1 MKKRFSIFLKPLT
14 FFFDLLVINLVVICI
29 YDFEFLN
36 TLFLI
41 YISLFW
47 LISSLFL
54 GYYETNR
61 NTRFYQLFKLLILQ
75 SLIFVLGYF
84 SFFGFFRE
92 GVVINNQTKILVS
105 IISCLWS
112 FKIFLFFAI
121 KFYRSKGNN
130 YRKVVVMGGDSS
142 AIKIK
147 DILKEDKQLGYQYLG
162 FFSNKKKLDKEYLG
176 SINESFFFILKNEVD
191 EIFCSLKEINNL
203 ELKKIKKF
211 ASTNNRV
218 LNLVPNS
225 KEIDNNNLS
234 KEFYGN
240 SLLILN
246 VKKLPL
252 EIFEN
257 RLLKRSIDLLFSFFV
272 CVFIF
277 PWLFPIIILLIK
289 IESEGATIFKQKR
302 EGINGKQF
310 VCYKFRSMRNND
322 LSTKSH
328 DATVNDSRVTKI
340 GSFLRKTS
348 MDELPQFINVFLGQ
362 MSVVGPRPH
371 MNEHSK
377 KFDKDVRNYMKRKSV
392 KPGISGLAQVS
403 GYRGEIK
410 KKSDIENRVRLDVF
424 YIENWSFLL
433 DLKIII
439 QTVFNILKGDEKAY

>member
-1 MKKRFSIFLKPLT
+1 LKKRFSIFLKPLT

-36 TLFLI
+36 KLFLI

-47 LISSLFL
+47 FISSSFL
-54 GYYETNR
+54 GYYKTNR

-75 SLIFVLGYF
+75 TLIFVLGYF

-92 GVVINNQTKILVS
+92 GVVVNNQTKILVS

-130 YRKVVVMGGDSS
+130 YRKAVVIGCDSS
-142 AIKIK
+142 SIIIS
-147 DILKEDKQLGYQYLG
+147 DVLKEDKQLGYQYLG

-191 EIFCSLKEINNL
+191 EIFCSLKEINNE

-211 ASTNNRV
+211 ASSNNRV

-225 KEIDNNNLS
+225 KEIDNNNLI

-289 IESEGATIFKQKR
+289 IESEGAIIFKQKR
-302 EGINGKQF
+302 EGINGEEF
-310 VCYKFRSMRNND
+310 VCYKFRSMKINSMSDKVHATEND
-322 LSTKSH
+322 F
-328 DATVNDSRVTKI
+328 RVTKI
-340 GSFLRKTS
+340 GAFLRKTS
-348 MDELPQFINVFLGQ
+348 IDELPQFINVFLGQ

-377 KFDKDVRNYMKRKSV
+377 KFDRDLRNYMKRKSV

-410 KKSDIENRVRLDVF
+410 NQSDIENRVRLDVF
-424 YIENWSFLL
+424 YIENWSFFL

-439 QTVFNILKGDEKAY
+439 RTIFNIFKGDEKAY

>member
-36 TLFLI
+36 KLFLI

-47 LISSLFL
+47 FISSSFL
-54 GYYETNR
+54 GYYKTNR

-75 SLIFVLGYF
+75 TLIFVLGYF

-92 GVVINNQTKILVS
+92 GVVVNNQTKILVS

-130 YRKVVVMGGDSS
+130 YRKAVVIGCDSS
-142 AIKIK
+142 SIIIS
-147 DILKEDKQLGYQYLG
+147 DVLKEDKQLGYQYLG

-191 EIFCSLKEINNL
+191 EIFCSLKEINNE

-211 ASTNNRV
+211 ASSNNRV

-225 KEIDNNNLS
+225 KEIDNNNLI

-289 IESEGATIFKQKR
+289 IESEGAIIFKQKR
-302 EGINGKQF
+302 EGINGEEF
-310 VCYKFRSMRNND
+310 VCYKFRSMKINSMSDKVHATEND
-322 LSTKSH
+322 F
-328 DATVNDSRVTKI
+328 RVTKI
-340 GSFLRKTS
+340 GAFLRKTRI
-348 MDELPQFINVFLGQ
+348 DELPQFINVFLGQ

-377 KFDKDVRNYMKRKSV
+377 KFDRDVRNYMKRKSV

-410 KKSDIENRVRLDVF
+410 NQSDIENRVRLDVF
-424 YIENWSFLL
+424 YIENWSFFL

-439 QTVFNILKGDEKAY
+439 RTIFNIFKGDEKAY

>member
-36 TLFLI
+36 KLFLI

-47 LISSLFL
+47 FISSSFL
-54 GYYETNR
+54 GYYKTNR

-75 SLIFVLGYF
+75 TLIFVLGYF

-92 GVVINNQTKILVS
+92 GVVVNNKTKILVS

-112 FKIFLFFAI
+112 FKIFLFFAM

-130 YRKVVVMGGDSS
+130 YRKAVVIGCDSS
-142 AIKIK
+142 SIIIS
-147 DILKEDKQLGYQYLG
+147 DVLKEDKQLGYQYLG

-191 EIFCSLKEINNL
+191 EIFCSLKEINNE

-211 ASTNNRV
+211 ASSNNRV

-225 KEIDNNNLS
+225 KEIDNNNLI

-257 RLLKRSIDLLFSFFV
+257 RLLKRSIYLLFSFFV

-289 IESEGATIFKQKR
+289 IESEGAIIFKQKR
-302 EGINGKQF
+302 EGINGEEF
-310 VCYKFRSMRNND
+310 VCYKFRSMKINSMSDKVHATEND
-322 LSTKSH
+322 F
-328 DATVNDSRVTKI
+328 RVTKI
-340 GSFLRKTS
+340 GAFLRKTS
-348 MDELPQFINVFLGQ
+348 IDELPQFINVFLGQ

-377 KFDKDVRNYMKRKSV
+377 KFDRDVRNYMKRKSV
-392 KPGISGLAQVS
+392 KPGISGLAKVS

-410 KKSDIENRVRLDVF
+410 NQSDIENRVRLDVF
-424 YIENWSFLL
+424 YIENWSFFL

-439 QTVFNILKGDEKAY
+439 RTIFNIFKGDEKAY

>member
-1 MKKRFSIFLKPLT
+1 MKKRFSIFLKQLT

-36 TLFLI
+36 KLFLI

-47 LISSLFL
+47 FISSSFL
-54 GYYETNR
+54 GYYKTNR

-75 SLIFVLGYF
+75 TLIFVLGYF

-92 GVVINNQTKILVS
+92 GVVVNNQTKILVS

-130 YRKVVVMGGDSS
+130 YRKAVVIGCDSS
-142 AIKIK
+142 SIIIS
-147 DILKEDKQLGYQYLG
+147 DVLKEDKQLGYQYLG

-191 EIFCSLKEINNL
+191 EIFCSLKEINNE

-211 ASTNNRV
+211 ASSNNRV

-225 KEIDNNNLS
+225 KEIDNNNLI

-289 IESEGATIFKQKR
+289 IESEGAIIFKQKR
-302 EGINGKQF
+302 EGINGEEF
-310 VCYKFRSMRNND
+310 VCYKFRSMKINSMSDKVHATEND
-322 LSTKSH
+322 F
-328 DATVNDSRVTKI
+328 RVTKI
-340 GSFLRKTS
+340 GAFLRKTS
-348 MDELPQFINVFLGQ
+348 IDELPQFINVFLGQ

-377 KFDKDVRNYMKRKSV
+377 KFDRDVRNYMKRKSV

-410 KKSDIENRVRLDVF
+410 NQSDIENRVRLDVF
-424 YIENWSFLL
+424 YIENWSFFL

-439 QTVFNILKGDEKAY
+439 RTIFNIFKGDEKAY

>member
-1 MKKRFSIFLKPLT
+1 LKKRFSIFLKPLT

-36 TLFLI
+36 KLFLI

-47 LISSLFL
+47 FISSSFL
-54 GYYETNR
+54 GYYKTNR

-75 SLIFVLGYF
+75 TLIFVLGYF

-92 GVVINNQTKILVS
+92 GVVVNNQTKILVS

-130 YRKVVVMGGDSS
+130 YRKAVVIGCDSS
-142 AIKIK
+142 SIIIS
-147 DILKEDKQLGYQYLG
+147 DVLKEDKQLGYQYLG

-191 EIFCSLKEINNL
+191 EIFCSLKEINNE

-211 ASTNNRV
+211 ASSNNRV

-225 KEIDNNNLS
+225 KEIDNNNLI

-289 IESEGATIFKQKR
+289 IESEGAIIFKQKR
-302 EGINGKQF
+302 EGINGEEF
-310 VCYKFRSMRNND
+310 VCYKFRSMKINSMSDKVHATEND
-322 LSTKSH
+322 F
-328 DATVNDSRVTKI
+328 RVTKI
-340 GSFLRKTS
+340 GAF
-348 MDELPQFINVFLGQ
+348 F
-362 MSVVGPRPH
+362 
-371 MNEHSK
+371 K
-377 KFDKDVRNYMKRKSV
+377 KN
-392 KPGISGLAQVS
+392 QH
-403 GYRGEIK
+403 
-410 KKSDIENRVRLDVF
+410 
-424 YIENWSFLL
+424 
-433 DLKIII
+433 
-439 QTVFNILKGDEKAY
+439 

>member
-1 MKKRFSIFLKPLT
+1 LKKRFSIFLKPLT

-36 TLFLI
+36 KLFLI

-47 LISSLFL
+47 FISSSFL
-54 GYYETNR
+54 GYYKTNR

-75 SLIFVLGYF
+75 TLIFVLGYF

-92 GVVINNQTKILVS
+92 GVVVNNQTKILVS

-130 YRKVVVMGGDSS
+130 YRKAVVIGCDSS
-142 AIKIK
+142 SIIIS
-147 DILKEDKQLGYQYLG
+147 DVLKEDKQLGYQYLG

-191 EIFCSLKEINNL
+191 EIFCSLKEINNE

-211 ASTNNRV
+211 ASSNNRV

-225 KEIDNNNLS
+225 KEIDNNNLI

-289 IESEGATIFKQKR
+289 IESEGAIIFKQKR
-302 EGINGKQF
+302 EGINGEEF
-310 VCYKFRSMRNND
+310 VCYKFRSMKINSMSDKVHATEND
-322 LSTKSH
+322 F
-328 DATVNDSRVTKI
+328 RVTKI
-340 GSFLRKTS
+340 GAFLRKTS
-348 MDELPQFINVFLGQ
+348 IDELPQFINVFLGQ

-377 KFDKDVRNYMKRKSV
+377 KFDRDVRNYMKRKSV

-410 KKSDIENRVRLDVF
+410 NQSDIENRVRLDVF
-424 YIENWSFLL
+424 YIENWSFFL

-439 QTVFNILKGDEKAY
+439 RTIFNIFKGDEKAY

>member
-1 MKKRFSIFLKPLT
+1 LKKRFSIFLKQLT

-36 TLFLI
+36 KLFLI

-47 LISSLFL
+47 FISSSFL
-54 GYYETNR
+54 GYYKTNR

-75 SLIFVLGYF
+75 TLIFVLGYF

-92 GVVINNQTKILVS
+92 GVVVNNQTKILVS

-130 YRKVVVMGGDSS
+130 YRKAVVIGCDSS
-142 AIKIK
+142 SIIIS
-147 DILKEDKQLGYQYLG
+147 DVLKEDKQLGYQYLG

-191 EIFCSLKEINNL
+191 EIFCSLKEINNE

-211 ASTNNRV
+211 ASSNNRV

-225 KEIDNNNLS
+225 KEIDNNNLI

-289 IESEGATIFKQKR
+289 IESEGAIIFKQKR
-302 EGINGKQF
+302 EGINGEEF
-310 VCYKFRSMRNND
+310 VCYKFRSMKINSMSDKVHATEND
-322 LSTKSH
+322 F
-328 DATVNDSRVTKI
+328 RVTKI
-340 GSFLRKTS
+340 GAFLRKTS
-348 MDELPQFINVFLGQ
+348 IDELPQFINVFLGQ

-377 KFDKDVRNYMKRKSV
+377 KFDRDVRNYMKRKSV

-410 KKSDIENRVRLDVF
+410 NQSDIENRVRLDVF
-424 YIENWSFLL
+424 YIENWSFFL

-439 QTVFNILKGDEKAY
+439 RTIFNIFKGDEKAY

>member
-1 MKKRFSIFLKPLT
+1 
-14 FFFDLLVINLVVICI
+14 VVICI

-36 TLFLI
+36 KLFLI

-47 LISSLFL
+47 FISSSFL
-54 GYYETNR
+54 GYYKTNR

-75 SLIFVLGYF
+75 TLIFVLGYF
-84 SFFGFFRE
+84 FFFGFFRE
-92 GVVINNQTKILVS
+92 GVVVNNQTKILVS

-130 YRKVVVMGGDSS
+130 YRKAVVIGCDSS
-142 AIKIK
+142 SIIIS
-147 DILKEDKQLGYQYLG
+147 DVLKEDKQLGYQYLG

-191 EIFCSLKEINNL
+191 EIFCSLKEINNE

-211 ASTNNRV
+211 ASSNNRV

-225 KEIDNNNLS
+225 KEIDNNNLI

-289 IESEGATIFKQKR
+289 IESEGAIIFKQKR
-302 EGINGKQF
+302 EGINGEEF
-310 VCYKFRSMRNND
+310 VCYKFRSMKINSMSDKVHATEND
-322 LSTKSH
+322 F
-328 DATVNDSRVTKI
+328 RVTKI
-340 GSFLRKTS
+340 GAFLRKTS
-348 MDELPQFINVFLGQ
+348 IDELPQFINVFLGQ

-377 KFDKDVRNYMKRKSV
+377 KFDRDVRNYMKRKSV

-410 KKSDIENRVRLDVF
+410 NQSDIENRVRLDVF
-424 YIENWSFLL
+424 YIENWSFFF
-433 DLKIII
+433 DFKIIFKTI
-439 QTVFNILKGDEKAY
+439 FYIF

>member
-36 TLFLI
+36 KLFLI

-47 LISSLFL
+47 FISSSFL
-54 GYYETNR
+54 GYYKTNR

-75 SLIFVLGYF
+75 TLIFVLGYF

-92 GVVINNQTKILVS
+92 GVVVNNQTKILVS

-130 YRKVVVMGGDSS
+130 YRKAVVIGCDSS
-142 AIKIK
+142 SIIIS
-147 DILKEDKQLGYQYLG
+147 DVLKEDKQLGYQYLG

-191 EIFCSLKEINNL
+191 EIFCSLKEINNE

-211 ASTNNRV
+211 ASSNNRV

-225 KEIDNNNLS
+225 KEIDNNNLI

-289 IESEGATIFKQKR
+289 IESEGAIIFKQKR
-302 EGINGKQF
+302 EGINGEEF
-310 VCYKFRSMRNND
+310 VCYKFRSMKINSMSDKVHATEND
-322 LSTKSH
+322 F
-328 DATVNDSRVTKI
+328 RVTKI
-340 GSFLRKTS
+340 GAFLRKTS
-348 MDELPQFINVFLGQ
+348 IDELPQFINVFLGQ

-377 KFDKDVRNYMKRKSV
+377 KFDRDVRNYMKRKSV

-410 KKSDIENRVRLDVF
+410 NQSDIENRVRLDVF
-424 YIENWSFLL
+424 YIENWSFFL

-439 QTVFNILKGDEKAY
+439 RTIFNIFKGDEKAY